1 MKGSY
6 NEYRSSWSVPI
17 NGQSAENFNKGGK
30 ENMTSGRVANKTR
43 KFKEI
48 LKQKAV
54 VYVLLGGVALTAVAS
69 IVTGGIT
76 SAVKN
81 NQIEDMQQE
90 YNEKLESME
99 QDYGETIKS
108 MEQDYNDMQS
118 TALGYL
124 KDAGY
129 TIGNQ
134 DFGGRNIN
142 EDLKN
147 VLEKRLG
154 GAEFSNWMVRYNP
167 NTGDVMIVM
176 YGYQNG
182 YQNESKSE
190 FAVGVGE
197 IEGLGSFKGETGYET
212 LQDKIL
218 EAYGNFDFKSETRQ
232 SVPNLQNELND
243 EWEARFPT
251 VEIESANE

>member
-1 MKGSY
+1 MKGSS
-6 NEYRSSWSVPI
+6 NEYRSSWSVSR
-17 NGQSAENFNKGGK
+17 NGQSAENFNEGGK
-30 ENMTSGRVANKTR
+30 EHMTSGRVTNKTR
-43 KFKEI
+43 KIKEI

-54 VYVLLGGVALTAVAS
+54 VCVLLGGVALSAVTGLVA
-69 IVTGGIT
+69 GGIT

-90 YNEKLESME
+90 YNEKLEGME
-99 QDYGETIKS
+99 GDYGETIKS
-108 MEQDYNDMQS
+108 LEQDYNDMQS

-129 TIGNQ
+129 IIGNQ

-147 VLEKRLG
+147 VLETELG
-154 GAEFSNWMVRYNP
+154 GAEFSEWMVKYNP
-167 NTGDVMIVM
+167 NSGDVMIVM

-182 YQNESKSE
+182 SKLK

-197 IEGLGSFKGETGYET
+197 IEDLGSFKGETGYET
-212 LQDKIL
+212 LQNKIL
-218 EAYGNFDFKSETRQ
+218 EAYGNFDFKSETRK
-232 SVPNLQNELND
+232 SVPNLRNELNE
-243 EWEARFPT
+243 EWNTRFPT
-251 VEIESANE
+251 VAQNEGTESVNE